1 MDGQLHFN
9 SFLGWSVLFHCFICS
24 LVIINP
30 SFLKEE
36 NIAYIPVIR
45 VDIVALPDKQP
56 PRRSVVVQQKKT
68 PSKTEI
74 QKPQP
79 QPQPPPQLK
88 KVQTPAKSQRKQ
100 EMTKPSFMYDKQLQK
115 VGQSAIER
123 LKHLK
128 KVQSMLEE
136 EDLVKGNRIAPG
148 TALEG
153 LDKLDYNNYIGVLHS
168 HIQSYWELPQWL
180 AVSDNLNT
188 VVKVYLDP
196 RGYVIKR
203 ELIKSSGDT
212 RFDQIVLT
220 AIDRASPFPKPED
233 KFVDIVY
240 SGIILTAK
248 P

>member
-1 MDGQLHFN
+1 
-9 SFLGWSVLFHCFICS
+9 
-24 LVIINP
+24 
-30 SFLKEE
+30 
-36 NIAYIPVIR
+36 
-45 VDIVALPDKQP
+45 
-56 PRRSVVVQQKKT
+56 
-68 PSKTEI
+68 
-74 QKPQP
+74 
-79 QPQPPPQLK
+79 
-88 KVQTPAKSQRKQ
+88 
-100 EMTKPSFMYDKQLQK
+100 MTKPSFVYDKQLQK

-136 EDLVKGNRIAPG
+136 DDLVKGNRIAPG

>member
-9 SFLGWSVLFHCFICS
+9 SFLGWSVLFHCFIFS

-45 VDIVALPDKQP
+45 VDIVALPDKQS

-74 QKPQP
+74 QK
-79 QPQPPPQLK
+79 PQPPPQLK